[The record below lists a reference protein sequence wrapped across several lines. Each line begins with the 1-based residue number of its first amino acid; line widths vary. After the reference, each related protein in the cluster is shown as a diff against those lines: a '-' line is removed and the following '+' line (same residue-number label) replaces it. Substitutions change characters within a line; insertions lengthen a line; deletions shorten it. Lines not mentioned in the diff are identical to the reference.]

1 MLQRFK
7 DSVHGRQM
15 DVGVQEKIMHIA
27 LPFGEGSVLMATDA
41 LECMGQ
47 NLLAG
52 NNFLISVAAD
62 SEKEAIQLFEGLS
75 VGGQVTMPL
84 EKTFWNAPFGI
95 FTDKFNIQWMVNYDY
110 E

>member
-27 LPFGEGSVLMATDA
+27 LPFGEGSVLMAADA

-52 NNFLISVAAD
+52 FSISVAAD
-62 SEKEAIQLFEGLS
+62 SEEEAILLFEGLS